1 MPDNEI
7 NKAILAKTIDDKV
20 NFIYPKTSADIVDYD
35 ENTSVEG
42 KIKNMESELSND
54 YYTKSQID
62 TMINKLQNMYDD
74 IDDTEF

>member
-35 ENTSVEG
+35 ENTSVER
-42 KIKNMESELSND
+42 KIKNMESELSNG

-62 TMINKLQNMYDD
+62 TMINELQNMYDN

>member
-20 NFIYPKTSADIVDYD
+20 NFIYPKTSADIVDFD
-35 ENTSVEG
+35 ENTSVEE
-42 KIKNMESELSND
+42 KIKSMENELSNG

-62 TMINKLQNMYDD
+62 DIVNGLQNMYDD

>member
-35 ENTSVEG
+35 ENISVEG
-42 KIKNMESELSND
+42 KIKNMESELSNG

-62 TMINKLQNMYDD
+62 TMINELQNMYDN